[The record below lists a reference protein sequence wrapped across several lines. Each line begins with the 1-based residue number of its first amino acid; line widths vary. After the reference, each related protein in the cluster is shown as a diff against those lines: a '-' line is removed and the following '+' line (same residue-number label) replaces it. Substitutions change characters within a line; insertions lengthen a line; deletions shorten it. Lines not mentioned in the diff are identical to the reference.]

1 MNHNFFNLSKS
12 KKHDVLYDL
21 LVGKSSEGIIS
32 KKELNALKR
41 LVEGVPSKKSPVKN
55 NNLPTK
61 TKKVTF
67 AAINTQKRKLKTTHY
82 LSQEVSENLNMAQM
96 TIRSLMPE
104 DLQFKISKSEIVN
117 QSLAMI
123 LQEFA
128 IKGKNS
134 RLIRTLMQKTRN

>member
-12 KKHDVLYDL
+12 RKQDVLYDL
-21 LVGKSSEGIIS
+21 LVGKTSEGIIS

-41 LVEGVPSKKSPVKN
+41 LVEGIPSKKSPPKN
-55 NNLPTK
+55 NNLPAK

-67 AAINTQKRKLKTTHY
+67 AEINTQKRKLKTTHY

-123 LQEFA
+123 LQEFK

-134 RLIRTLMQKTRN
+134 RLMRNLMQKT

>member
-1 MNHNFFNLSKS
+1 MNHIFLNLSKS

-55 NNLPTK
+55 NNLPAETIK
-61 TKKVTF
+61 HTAAVT
-67 AAINTQKRKLKTTHY
+67 ITQKRKVKTTHY
-82 LSQEVSENLNMAQM
+82 LSQEVSENLDMAQM

-104 DLQFKISKSEIVN
+104 DLQCKISKSEIVN

-123 LQEFA
+123 LQEFE

-134 RLIRTLMQKTRN
+134 RLIRTLMQKI